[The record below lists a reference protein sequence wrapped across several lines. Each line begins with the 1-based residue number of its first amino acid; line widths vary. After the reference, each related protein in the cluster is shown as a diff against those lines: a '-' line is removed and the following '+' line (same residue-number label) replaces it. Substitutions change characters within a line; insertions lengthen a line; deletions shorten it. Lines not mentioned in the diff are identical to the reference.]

1 LRHRRAQSTSQHVA
15 VTDKNLA
22 PCIAR
27 LCSLENTNHSGLRFR
42 TLLAE
47 GVAEGGANQLELIKV

>member
-1 LRHRRAQSTSQHVA
+1 LRHRRAESTFHHEA

-27 LCSLENTNHSGLRFR
+27 LRSLENTNHSGLRFR
-42 TLLAE
+42 ALLAE
-47 GVAEGGANQLELIKV
+47 GVAEGGADQLELIKV